1 MYENE
6 LYHFG
11 VKGMKWGI
19 RRYQNKDGTLTPAGK
34 KRYDKEMAKI
44 KEEQRIVNN
53 KKRTQAKIDKLEAAR
68 KKLEEDKESLKNK
81 NKNSDESTNTKS
93 SGESGNNQNH
103 QQINQNPQTVSKGK
117 SFTNVVLTEMAA
129 PAAKDV
135 GKQLFK
141 SGFTAFANEKV
152 VKRFADKYGLNA
164 DSLLVY
170 TNNQKKK

>member
-81 NKNSDESTNTKS
+81 NKDSDESVNTKS

-117 SFTNVVLTEMAA
+117 SFTKVLLSEMAA

-135 GKQLFK
+135 GKQLLK

-152 VKRFADKYGLNA
+152 VKRFADKYGLNF
-164 DSLLVY
+164 DDYLVF
-170 TNNQKKK
+170 TNNKKK